1 MNGIP
6 VSNKIDTAAQCNVIT
21 LVILSKFDPE
31 PNLYPVNVK
40 LSTYNNSKIPVFGKS
55 SLTLKHK
62 KDNFDV
68 SFIVVDSKSAP
79 ILGLSTSESLNL
91 MKRISTVKVSDEQF
105 FLRFI
110 IVLELIKILTI
121 LKTRIIYAL

>member
-21 LVILSKFDPE
+21 LAILSKFDPE

-40 LSTYNNSKIPVFGKS
+40 LSTYSNSKIPIFGKS

-68 SFIVVDSKSAP
+68 SFIAVDSKSAP
-79 ILGLSTSESLNL
+79 ILGLSSESLNL
-91 MKRISTVKVSDEQF
+91 IKRISTVKVSDEQF

-110 IVLELIKILTI
+110 IVLEK
-121 LKTRIIYAL
+121 